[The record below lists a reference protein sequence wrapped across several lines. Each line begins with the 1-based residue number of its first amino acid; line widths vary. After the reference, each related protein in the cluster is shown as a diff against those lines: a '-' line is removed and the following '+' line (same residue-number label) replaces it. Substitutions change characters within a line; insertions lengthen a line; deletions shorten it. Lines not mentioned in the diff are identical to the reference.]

1 MKKFV
6 FIDIDGT
13 LYDHNNH
20 IVPPSAIEA
29 LRKAKDNG
37 HELFICTGR
46 PKPVVESSYL
56 KLPISGAVF
65 AGGTHIEV
73 DGKVIYQ
80 GQFPYEQIEA
90 IVKYMKSHDIE
101 FTLEGVH
108 RNYYTNWTYDY
119 FKTYFCDQEGA
130 DLEMIRKFE
139 ERRVICDY
147 EDYTSEDA
155 AQVAK
160 IDLFA
165 LNNDDIREYMKTLPE
180 NVEGFLYTSPIGDR
194 IEGEILIQGVS
205 KASGI
210 DKVIQYF
217 GGKLED
223 TIAIGDSTND
233 LPMIEHA
240 ALSIAM
246 GNACD
251 PLKEAADYVSAD
263 VSEDGLAQAFKYAGL
278 I

>member
-13 LYDHNNH
+13 LYDHDNH
-20 IVPPSAIEA
+20 EVPQSAKEA
-29 LRKAKDNG
+29 LRKAKENG

-56 KLPISGAVF
+56 DLPISGAIF

-73 DGKVIYQ
+73 NGKVIYQ
-80 GQFPYEQIEA
+80 GQFPAEQMDE
-90 IVKYMKSHDIE
+90 IVKYMQSHDIE

-108 RNYYTNWTYDY
+108 RNYYTDWSYNY
-119 FKTYFCDQEGA
+119 FKPYFCDIEGA
-130 DLEMIRKFE
+130 DPEMVQKFE
-139 ERRVICDY
+139 ERTVICRY

-155 AQVAK
+155 SQVAK

-165 LNNDDIREYMKTLPE
+165 LNNDEIREYMKTLPE
-180 NVEGFLYTSPIGDR
+180 NVEGFLYTNPIGDR
-194 IEGEILIQGVS
+194 VEGEILIQGVS
-205 KASGI
+205 KASGM
-210 DKVIQYF
+210 DEVLNYF

-223 TIAIGDSTND
+223 TIAIGDSNND
-233 LPMIEHA
+233 FPMIEHA
-240 ALSIAM
+240 ALGIAM
-246 GNACD
+246 GNACE
-251 PLKEAADYVSAD
+251 PLKQAADYVSTH
-263 VSEDGLAQAFKYAGL
+263 VSEDGLAHAFEYAGL